1 MLGVTACATSYPQ
14 LLPQPHRPRSPPPPR
29 KAGSHLRAPALIL
42 PQSFLWPALLKCHLP
57 GEASGAPTP
66 SQRSTRWTVGVCP
79 PHWSLGAA
87 LAGGGLMLDERANRI
102 LSLWTSRTPR
112 REDIRSPDL
121 TKEPGLRQAG
131 DHRTTTR
138 PSASALR
145 TPPPRPGG
153 LTALVKTSFQGEPA

>member
-112 REDIRSPDL
+112 REDIRSPDRSHSDCAPQRGSAQPSKPL
-121 TKEPGLRQAG
+121 LSS
-131 DHRTTTR
+131 
-138 PSASALR
+138 SASV
-145 TPPPRPGG
+145 T
-153 LTALVKTSFQGEPA
+153 TSLSGICTVQHSGH